1 MMENKNRRTVK
12 DRRISDRRNRVD
24 SNYKRQE
31 RRIKPNRRTVT
42 DRRKSD

>member
-1 MMENKNRRTVK
+1 MENKERRTDN

-24 SNYKRQE
+24 PNYKGQE
-31 RRIKPNRRTVT
+31 RRNIPNRRTQE